1 MKTSAST
8 SIVASEQMILS
19 GCEFLLD
26 AEGNYVEVHIKVSQ

>member
-1 MKTSAST
+1 MKTSTST

-26 AEGNYVEVHIKVSQ
+26 AEGYYEVHIKVSQ

>member
-1 MKTSAST
+1 MKTSTST

-26 AEGNYVEVHIKVSQ
+26 AEGNYVEVKVSQ